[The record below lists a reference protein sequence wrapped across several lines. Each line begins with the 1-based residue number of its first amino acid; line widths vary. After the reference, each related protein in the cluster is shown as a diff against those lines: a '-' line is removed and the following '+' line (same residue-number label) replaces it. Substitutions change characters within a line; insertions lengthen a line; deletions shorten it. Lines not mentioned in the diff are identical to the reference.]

1 MSILIPLQ
9 PAAFELQWE
18 EKRAGEVGDEFGAGR
33 AVPVTPFIYPWRF
46 QCPITHAAAW
56 EILLIE
62 TQLKP
67 CVSNTDRLRGKQK
80 ERERGGEGNRQNRG
94 EEKHLSCSEPHFFLY
109 VHRCLLLKPP
119 LAPMN
124 NEKEQWMCLHWAI
137 SPFTA
142 GTYTPV
148 SKWVGTWADKA
159 EKLEKMCQECL
170 LMPQT
175 DLGEKIRNRFWN
187 CSRYPSFYWIH
198 LCQGN
203 HHLWTSYLFKVK
215 WLEVENCWFFE
226 LFGKV

>member
-1 MSILIPLQ
+1 MLKERDCPWKWSVFQEVLLAFRMSILIPLQ

-18 EKRAGEVGDEFGAGR
+18 EKRAGEVGDEYGVGR
-33 AVPVTPFIYPWRF
+33 AVPVAPFIYSWRF
-46 QCPITHAAAW
+46 QCPITHAATW

-62 TQLKP
+62 SQLKP
-67 CVSNTDRLRGKQK
+67 CVSNTDRLRWKQK
-80 ERERGGEGNRQNRG
+80 ERERGEVRAIDKTEVRKNTRPA
-94 EEKHLSCSEPHFFLY
+94 LSPTFFLY

-148 SKWVGTWADKA
+148 SRWVGTWADKA
-159 EKLEKMCQECL
+159 EKLEKMCQECP

-175 DLGEKIRNRFWN
+175 DLGRK
-187 CSRYPSFYWIH
+187 
-198 LCQGN
+198 L
-203 HHLWTSYLFKVK
+203 
-215 WLEVENCWFFE
+215 
-226 LFGKV
+226 